1 MALDKAVDSAML
13 DAGMT
18 SVADAIRAKCGKTDP
33 LVWPDGFKAAVEAI
47 SGGGN
52 GGPYTNV
59 DLLRTV
65 EVTEDVSAIQIDWMQ
80 EWAEYDNFI
89 IRPNKI
95 YFSVDDWLY
104 VDVNSTGKAVYA
116 EKRIS
121 YDEAYSFGLNYDSVG
136 RFRQLLKNWS
146 ASVINFDSIQFVYF
160 QPYVSTTVFKA
171 GSKIDVLGVKFR

>member
-1 MALDKAVDSAML
+1 MAEYLVRDSSLSA
-13 DAGMT
+13 
-18 SVADAIRAKCGKTDP
+18 VADAIRE
-33 LVWPDGFKAAVEAI
+33 KAGTTGEMEFPQVFVSAI
-47 SGGGN
+47 STIATGGGN

-65 EVTEDVSAIQIDWMQ
+65 EVTEDVSAIQIDWME

-89 IRPNKI
+89 IRPNTI

-104 VDVNSTGKAVYA
+104 VDVNSTGKNIYA

-121 YDEAYSFGLNYDSVG
+121 YDEAYSFGLNYYNG
-136 RFRQLLKNWS
+136 YIFRQLLKNWYVP
-146 ASVINFDSIQFVYF
+146 SVKFDSIQFVYL